1 MECCKEVAV
10 TIDFARIPEESSLI
24 DQGLKTQLSGI
35 FGKMEGQV
43 AIKAVVDFSREKDC
57 EQAAFLRAVSALS
70 DKLDLELYGPDEA
83 GQVPELNTQWLPV
96 TGLYRDGRYGRAS
109 FHGVP
114 GGKEINSFVLA
125 IYNLAGPGQEMPR
138 GLRKKIEKL
147 DKKTNIKICVSL
159 ACHHCPVVVAACQ
172 RIAILNPNIEAEMI
186 DAALYED
193 LVAKYDIK
201 RIPMMIFND
210 SEIHMGGKEIEE
222 IVTLLK

>member
-1 MECCKEVAV
+1 M
-10 TIDFARIPEESSLI
+10 
-24 DQGLKTQLSGI
+24 DQGLQAQLSGI
-35 FGKMEGQV
+35 FGKMEGSV
-43 AIKAVVDFSREKDC
+43 TMKAVVDLSRDKDQ
-57 EQAAFLRAVSALS
+57 EMAAFLKAVSALS
-70 DKLDLELYGPDEA
+70 QKLDLELYGPEEA
-83 GQVPELNTQWLPV
+83 SMVPELNTAWLPV
-96 TGLYRDGRYGRAS
+96 TGLYKDNIYGRAA

-125 IYNLAGPGQEMPR
+125 IYNLAGPGQAVPG
-138 GLRKKIEKL
+138 GLKKKIDKL
-147 DKKTNIKICVSL
+147 AQKTNIKICVSL